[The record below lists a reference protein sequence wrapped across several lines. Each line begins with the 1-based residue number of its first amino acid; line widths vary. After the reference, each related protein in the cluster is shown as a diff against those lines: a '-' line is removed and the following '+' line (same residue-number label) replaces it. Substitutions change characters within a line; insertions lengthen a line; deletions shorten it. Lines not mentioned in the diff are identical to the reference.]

1 MEQRAPRRTDTS
13 EALESRLAGYLRSVW
28 PGTLSDEA
36 RANLLALYRSIAGL
50 TGGRLP
56 AVPHPE
62 IPEAWIE
69 RCRSGELVGVGG
81 LSRATTPHELGLGR
95 RTLYAWCAFD
105 CMFLPELLGAP
116 LEIRSPC
123 AASGREISLR
133 VSAHGV
139 ERAFPE
145 DTVISFVTP
154 EAAAVEHA
162 LRQVFCRQVRFFN
175 SAAAASADLPPG
187 ATVLTP
193 RLAHRL
199 GAIRNRIVFGDTLSA
214 PDP

>member
-1 MEQRAPRRTDTS
+1 MEQRARRRTDTP
-13 EALESRLAGYLRSVW
+13 EALESRLATYLRSVW
-28 PGTLSDEA
+28 PGTLSDDA
-36 RANLLALYRSIAGL
+36 RSNLLALYRGIAGVA
-50 TGGRLP
+50 GARLP
-56 AVPHPE
+56 SAPHPD

-69 RCRSGELVGVGG
+69 RSRSGELVGVGG
-81 LSRATTPHELGLGR
+81 LSRATTPHELTLGR

-123 AASGREISLR
+123 AAGGGEISLR
-133 VSAHGV
+133 VSAQGV
-139 ERAFPE
+139 ERVSPE
-145 DTVISFVTP
+145 EAVISFVTP
-154 EAAAVEHA
+154 EAAAVEQA
-162 LRQVFCRQVRFFN
+162 LRQVFCRHVRFFN
-175 SAAAASADLPPG
+175 RAESASAGLPPG

-214 PDP
+214 RHP